1 MTRFHKLLAAAL
13 GLVLAGGVAQAG
25 YKLNFPVNIN
35 LTSRYAQGSLG
46 SARNSIDTVQ
56 YIECS
61 FDIWPASKAAYCYVK
76 NAAGTTAN
84 CYTTDPA
91 LVAAVQELD
100 DDGWILF
107 RWDAGNVCTNI
118 SGGVGSPYMPRSP

>member
-1 MTRFHKLLAAAL
+1 MIRNKLTAAIVGLA
-13 GLVLAGGVAQAG
+13 LAGGVAQAG

-35 LTSRYAQGSLG
+35 VTSRYAQGSLG

-56 YIECS
+56 YIECYA
-61 FDIWPASKAAYCYVK
+61 DIWAASKAAYCYVR
-76 NAAGTTAN
+76 NSVGTTAN

-100 DDGWILF
+100 DDGWLLF
-107 RWDAGNVCTNI
+107 RWDAASVCTNI
-118 SGGVGSPYMPRSP
+118 SGGVGSHYMPRSP